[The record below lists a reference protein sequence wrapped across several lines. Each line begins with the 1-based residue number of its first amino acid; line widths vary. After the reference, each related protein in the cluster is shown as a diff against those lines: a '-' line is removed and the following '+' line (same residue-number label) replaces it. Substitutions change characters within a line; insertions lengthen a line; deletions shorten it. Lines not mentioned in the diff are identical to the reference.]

1 MSGNRPYVMCISGF
15 DPCGGAGILADIKT
29 LEIHRVQ
36 GLGVCTALT
45 FQNENTFSGMEWVD
59 KTAILKQLDN
69 LLALY
74 RPKAVKI
81 GIVENWEL
89 LDQITDKLK
98 MVSPEALIIW
108 DPILQAS
115 AGFDFHPSFDS
126 SRFFSILKK
135 IDLLTPNLPESEIL
149 FGTTNP
155 EEIAL
160 KAGCPVLLKGG
171 HSDEQ
176 FATDILIEKD
186 NTIRFQH
193 QRKTGFTKHGT
204 GCILSSAIAAS
215 LANGLSL
222 SEACKKGKDY
232 IQKILTGNTS
242 RLAYHYE

>member
-15 DPCGGAGILADIKT
+15 DPSGGAGILSDIKT
-29 LEIHRVQ
+29 LEMHRVQ

-59 KTAILKQLDN
+59 KAAILKQLDS
-69 LLALY
+69 LLTLY

-89 LDQITDKLK
+89 LDQITDKLTAIA
-98 MVSPEALIIW
+98 PEVPIVW
-108 DPILQAS
+108 DPILKAS
-115 AGFDFHPSFDS
+115 AGFEFHVS
-126 SRFFSILKK
+126 SDNKRFYALLEK
-135 IDLLTPNLPESEIL
+135 INLLTPNLPESEIL

-186 NTIRFQH
+186 NIIRFQH

-215 LANGLSL
+215 LANGFPLSQ
-222 SEACKKGKDY
+222 ACKKGKEY
-232 IQKILTGNTS
+232 IQGILTSNTN